1 LLTPSPSFLLF
12 SFFLPTSTPLTLF
25 KSILRRSISCSN
37 TVFKMPDYR
46 IVHFE
51 TEVSPNN
58 RAGCTDGVCK
68 KAAAKCLKGSLRFGT
83 WTKIMDHE
91 SFKWKHWGC
100 VSGEQMAHVKE
111 LCEKKDGTFDFDA
124 FDGYDEMGDHPDLQA
139 KIRKAI
145 EQGHID
151 PEDFNGD
158 PWMNKP
164 GQRGIRGKKPK
175 DWDDGESGE
184 EAEEEETPAKGKKRA
199 RKSAAADDEEEE
211 EKPKAKRTKKAAAK
225 AEAEDEDEKP
235 KPKAKRGKA
244 AAAAAVKTESEE
256 EEDEKPKPKAKRG
269 KAAAAAKVKDAEEEE
284 EAPKPKRGAA
294 KKAAAPKKAAPKKA
308 KVEES
313 EEEPEAEV
321 APESEAEEEEEPAPK
336 KGKAAPKG
344 RKKAAPAAE
353 EKPKSTHKCS
363 RTREHGQL
371 SVCAE
376 ASPFSS

>member
-1 LLTPSPSFLLF
+1 
-12 SFFLPTSTPLTLF
+12 
-25 KSILRRSISCSN
+25 
-37 TVFKMPDYR
+37 MPDYR
-46 IVHFE
+46 IAHFE

-111 LCEKKDGTFDFDA
+111 LCEKEDGTFDFDA

-158 PWMNKP
+158 PWMNKT

-175 DWDDGESGE
+175 DWDDGENGE
-184 EAEEEETPAKGKKRA
+184 EAEVSSHILGNDAHEGLHLAPGRGGPAKGKKRA

-211 EKPKAKRTKKAAAK
+211 KPKAKRTKKAATK
-225 AEAEDEDEKP
+225 AEDEDEKP

-244 AAAAAVKTESEE
+244 AAAATVKAESEE

-269 KAAAAAKVKDAEEEE
+269 KAAAAAKAKDAEEEE
-284 EAPKPKRGAA
+284 APSRSADPETRCCEEGCR
-294 KKAAAPKKAAPKKA
+294 PKKAAPKKA

-321 APESEAEEEEEPAPK
+321 TPVSEAEEEEEPAPK

-353 EKPKSTHKCS
+353 EKPKSTRAS
-363 RTREHGQL
+363 RSRK
-371 SVCAE
+371 
-376 ASPFSS
+376 

>member
-1 LLTPSPSFLLF
+1 
-12 SFFLPTSTPLTLF
+12 
-25 KSILRRSISCSN
+25 
-37 TVFKMPDYR
+37 MPDYR
-46 IVHFE
+46 I
-51 TEVSPNN
+51 EVSPNN

-68 KAAAKCLKGSLRFGT
+68 KAASKCLKGSLRFGT

-111 LCEKKDGTFDFDA
+111 LCQRGDGTFDFDA
-124 FDGYDEMGDHPDLQA
+124 FDGYDELGDHPDLQA

-175 DWDDGESGE
+175 DWDDGE
-184 EAEEEETPAKGKKRA
+184 EAEEEEAPAKGKKRS
-199 RKSAAADDEEEE
+199 RKSAAADEQEDE
-211 EKPKAKRTKKAAAK
+211 EKPKAKRTKKAAVK
-225 AEAEDEDEKP
+225 AEPEDEDEKP

-244 AAAAAVKTESEE
+244 AAAAVKAES

-269 KAAAAAKVKDAEEEE
+269 ARKSTVKEESDSAMDHEE
-284 EAPKPKRGAA
+284 DEAPKPKRGAG
-294 KKAAAPKKAAPKKA
+294 KKAAPKKA

-313 EEEPEAEV
+313 EEAPEA
-321 APESEAEEEEEPAPK
+321 EAEEEEEEEEEEAPAPK
-336 KGKAAPKG
+336 KGRAAPKG
-344 RKKAAPAAE
+344 GKKAAPAAE
-353 EKPKSTHKCS
+353 KPTSTRAS
-363 RTREHGQL
+363 RSRK
-371 SVCAE
+371 
-376 ASPFSS
+376 